1 MVAWMV
7 GGLVVWM
14 IAALV
19 VGVLLGRGI
28 RLADVRDRADRP
40 LTTADQTADAILALA
55 ASRR

>member
-1 MVAWMV
+1 MV